1 MHEFASGSRL
11 RLTCPAKVNLAL
23 SVGPPRGDGLHPI
36 ASWMVAL
43 DFADTLTLKRL
54 EPGDASRFHA
64 AYDPTSPVAKEIDW
78 SREKDLAWRAYLA
91 LCETAR
97 RELPCAI
104 ELGKRIPTGGGL
116 GGGSS
121 DAAAVLVGVDRLFA
135 LALGRERLL
144 ELAMRL
150 GSDVAFLVEAV
161 LGRGSALVTGTGEA
175 IEASQLRKPLHLT
188 LVIPP
193 FGCPTGAVYRAFDQ
207 RAGIAALDEAR
218 VRQMINSDQLTG
230 DQLFNDL
237 EAPAIAV
244 DPRLGELLQ
253 NLRAVL
259 DGEPRVTGSGS
270 VCYALAESR
279 AAADAAARRVRDE
292 LGVAAIGTSNVGG
305 RERRR

>member
-1 MHEFASGSRL
+1 MMRNDVSGPRL
-11 RLTCPAKVNLAL
+11 RLNCPAKVNLAL
-23 SVGPPRGDGLHPI
+23 SVGPQRDDGLHPI

-43 DFADTLTLKRL
+43 DFADTLTLDRL
-54 EPGDASRFHA
+54 EPGESSRFRA
-64 AYDPTSPVAKEIDW
+64 AYDASAPLVKEIDW
-78 SREKDLAWRAYLA
+78 PREKDLAWRAYEA
-91 LCETAR
+91 VCEAAG

-121 DAAAVLVGVDRLFA
+121 DAAAVLVGVDRLFE
-135 LALGRERLL
+135 LKLGRDRLIS
-144 ELAMRL
+144 LACDL

-218 VRQMINSDQLTG
+218 VRQMMNSDQLTS

-244 DPRLGELLQ
+244 EPRLGELLR
-253 NLRAVL
+253 NLRGVL

-270 VCYALAESR
+270 VCFALAESR

-292 LGVAAIGTSNVGG
+292 LGVAAIGASTVGG
-305 RERRR
+305 